1 MGAGSAYTK
10 AQAREEIAR
19 RRLLIGERQA
29 QLTNK
34 SLSPNT
40 RYLIKSEISH
50 LRAEI
55 AKIRARIPSLP
66 SK

>member
-19 RRLLIGERQA
+19 RRIWIAQKQA
-29 QLTNK
+29 QLENK
-34 SLSPNT
+34 SISPNA
-40 RYLIKSEISH
+40 RYLIKADIQR
-50 LRAEI
+50 LRGEI
-55 AKIRARIPSLP
+55 AAIRARIPSLP